1 MYVINV
7 EIRDNHEDAS
17 TGGALILELSELLR
31 SSHLTLDND
40 IEEII
45 TKFVERT
52 GADIL
57 FNCSYY

>member
-1 MYVINV
+1 M